1 MSNQNHGESRSGHW
15 IQPLTRSGHRSFFTC
30 GEIHTVILATN
41 DLSIYLPFCAENQR
55 KKKPN
60 NKSDCDNS
68 SARVKKSSHAREKK
82 RKMKKV
88 SHPPRKK
95 KEKKERKQMPQLIG
109 SRQYA
114 PKTFRADYL
123 QTVRLGERARC
134 QGEEE
139 KHSVWTNSG
148 SEEAPSLSSSRTVCV
163 RLSVLEVQKKY
174 RRRLFPPPLSRSL
187 SHLLQSPPSPE
198 QATLRRGCAAQKN
211 FRWRMRFTFLP

>member
-41 DLSIYLPFCAENQR
+41 DLSIYLPFCAENQER
-55 KKKPN
+55 KKKKEKKNN
-60 NKSDCDNS
+60 NKSACDNS
-68 SARVKKSSHAREKK
+68 SARVKKSSHARE
-82 RKMKKV
+82 RKKKV

-95 KEKKERKQMPQLIG
+95 KKKKEKKKERKQMPQLIG

-123 QTVRLGERARC
+123 QTVRLGERAQC

-148 SEEAPSLSSSRTVCV
+148 SAEAPSLSSSRTVCV

-198 QATLRRGCAAQKN
+198 LATLRRGCAARKK
-211 FRWRMRFTFLP
+211 L